1 MRNSSGPRI
10 FLLRDQG
17 GRNGFRRLSQNQREN
32 LLRAGDDGLCL
43 VLLQKFS
50 AAKAPVDADAVKTG
64 ILRSLHVDFGVA
76 DVDGLL
82 LVCGSEIA
90 ECLFG
95 HVGSRL
101 SADAVHFSDGEV
113 EHSGEQIVYE
123 LLHGDVRLVGDDGRL
138 YTGGAE
144 LLQNLKDSGVGT
156 GFDVAVRC
164 IVGSIN
170 FLDFLHLG
178 SVDGVCD
185 GVVCG
190 SDLFEIGKRCS
201 CFSCKGADDG
211 NGDAASE
218 ELADIIL
225 CIGVRVTCCLQ
236 CVVHG
241 VSEVS
246 QGVEYGSVH
255 IKNCSGIVHVFSFLL
270 TEGPNFVPKRV

>member
-1 MRNSSGPRI
+1 M
-10 FLLRDQG
+10 
-17 GRNGFRRLSQNQREN
+17 
-32 LLRAGDDGLCL
+32 
-43 VLLQKFS
+43 LLQKFS

-95 HVGSRL
+95 HVGSGL

-113 EHSGEQIVYE
+113 EHSGEQIVYK

-190 SDLFEIGKRCS
+190 SDLFEIGKLRS
-201 CFSCKGADDG
+201 GFSCKGADDG

-225 CIGVRVTCCLQ
+225 GIGVRVTCCLQ

-241 VSEVS
+241 VCEVS

>member
-1 MRNSSGPRI
+1 MA
-10 FLLRDQG
+10 
-17 GRNGFRRLSQNQREN
+17 GRGRRLSKNQREN
-32 LLRAGDDGLCL
+32 LLRAGDDSLCL
-43 VLLQKFS
+43 VLLQKLS
-50 AAKAPVDADAVKTG
+50 AAEAPVDADAVKTG
-64 ILRSLHVDFGVA
+64 ILRGLHVDFGVA
-76 DVDGLL
+76 DVDGIP

-113 EHSGEQIVYE
+113 EHSGEQVVYE

-138 YTGGAE
+138 YAGGAE

-156 GFDVAVRC
+156 GFDVTVRR
-164 IVGSIN
+164 IVGRIN
-170 FLDFLHLG
+170 FLDFPHLG
-178 SVDGVCD
+178 SVDVICD

-201 CFSCKGADDG
+201 GFSCKRADDG
-211 NGDAASE
+211 DGDAASE

-225 CIGVRVTCCLQ
+225 RIGVRVTGCLQ
-236 CVVHG
+236 RVVHG
-241 VSEVS
+241 VREVS
-246 QGVEYGSVH
+246 QSIEYGSVH